1 MMSLV
6 QQRSDVEDT
15 NQEGI
20 AVLEETSRT
29 EWSLFSVPLL
39 RMGRK
44 AVLLART
51 VLVPESR

>member
-6 QQRSDVEDT
+6 QQMSDVEDT
-15 NQEGI
+15 NQGGI
-20 AVLEETSRT
+20 AVLEGTSHT
-29 EWSLFSVPLL
+29 EWSLFSVPLF

-44 AVLLART
+44 AILLART